1 MNKLIQVNIG
11 GIVFQIDEQAYKKLD
26 AYLTS
31 IKRKYA
37 NSTDGDEIVKDIESR
52 IAEIFTEKFRGTN
65 AAIMENDVDE
75 IISIMGKPE
84 DFETE
89 SSEQKSSAHQ
99 SEDVHRASKFYRDKE
114 HNVLGGVCAG
124 FAAKFGIDALWI
136 RLAFLVIF
144 FFAGTG
150 LLLYI
155 ILWIIIPEAKT
166 TAEKLEMHGKK
177 VNIDNIEKTVKEGAQ
192 QFKVRM
198 NEFGEEVKQTFSKE
212 NVNKTTRN
220 AGDLIEGFFETIKP
234 FFTALGKIIIFGVL
248 IVCLIIVIAI
258 VVELFTNWGSGFS
271 GVHFLGSHITDGG
284 NQAWVL
290 VSCALALV
298 IIPLIGIIFSSTKYL
313 LGVKKKTKFVS
324 RSLGFLWTICLIAV
338 IYLGITIGREFK
350 YEGSVNSNMQLAQPV
365 NTTMYIKLNG
375 EVTNKNYKDR
385 NHTWNHVQFDEDS
398 LGLQQIHIE
407 FEKSPDTSFYL
418 LINKTSRGYNHD
430 DAKLNAQNFGFEIVQ
445 PNDSVII
452 LPTAISLQEGEPWRN
467 QEVFII
473 IRIPQD
479 KFVNLNK
486 NIDPYLENNEF
497 ISDLNEVELYHT
509 KLKMTPV
516 GLKPVY

>member
-11 GIVFQIDEQAYKKLD
+11 GIIFQIDEHAFKKLD
-26 AYLTS
+26 AYLSS

-37 NSTDGDEIVKDIESR
+37 PGVDGDEIVKDIEAR

-89 SSEQKSSAHQ
+89 TSDQKTGANQ
-99 SEDVHRASKFYRDKE
+99 TEEPRRATRFYRDKE
-114 HNVLGGVCAG
+114 NNVLGGVCAG
-124 FAAKFGIDALWI
+124 FAAKFNIDALWI
-136 RLAFLVIF
+136 RLAFLVAF

-166 TAEKLEMHGKK
+166 TAEKLEMHGEK

-192 QFKVRM
+192 QFKTRM

-212 NVNKTTRN
+212 NVNRTTKN
-220 AGDLIEGFFETIKP
+220 AGDLIEGFIETLKP

-248 IVCLIIVIAI
+248 VVCLVIVIAI
-258 VVELFTNWGSGFS
+258 VVELFSNWGAGFS

-284 NQAWVL
+284 NQAWIL
-290 VSCALALV
+290 VTCALALI

-313 LGVKKKTKFVS
+313 MGVKRKTKFVS

-338 IYLGITIGREFK
+338 IYLGITIGRGFK
-350 YEGSVNSNMQLAQPV
+350 YEGSVNSNIPLAQPAGQ
-365 NTTMYIKLNG
+365 TLYLRLNG
-375 EVTNKNYKDR
+375 EVNSNYKGR

-398 LGLQQIHIE
+398 VGLQQIHIE
-407 FEKSPDTSFYL
+407 FEKSPDTNFYML
-418 LINKTSRGYNHD
+418 VNKTSRGYDREN
-430 DAKLNAQNFGFEIVQ
+430 AKTNAANFGYPIIQ
-445 PNDSVII
+445 QSDSVIT
-452 LPTAISLQEGEPWRN
+452 LPTSISLREGEPWRS

-473 IRIPQD
+473 LRVPQD
-479 KFVNLNK
+479 KYVHLNK

-497 ISDLNEVELYHT
+497 ISDLNEVELYNT
-509 KLKMTPV
+509 RLKMTPV